1 MLGACNRVL
10 KPGGRLVFYVIHFQP
25 GLSLP
30 RKASLIEALPGVV
43 DAPAP
48 YLELIERAGFNN
60 VAERDVTP
68 DYQRTAA
75 KWLREAGEM
84 EPRLRAALGDQVYED
99 KQANRLRS
107 MAAID
112 AGDLGRTLFTAT
124 APSAERP

>member
-1 MLGACNRVL
+1 M
-10 KPGGRLVFYVIHFQP
+10 IHFQS

-48 YLELIERAGFNN
+48 YVELIERAGFNN

-75 KWLREAGEM
+75 IWLHEAGEL
-84 EPRLRAALGDQVYED
+84 EPELRAALGDRVYEE
-99 KQANRLRS
+99 KQGNRLSS

-124 APSAERP
+124 TPSAERP